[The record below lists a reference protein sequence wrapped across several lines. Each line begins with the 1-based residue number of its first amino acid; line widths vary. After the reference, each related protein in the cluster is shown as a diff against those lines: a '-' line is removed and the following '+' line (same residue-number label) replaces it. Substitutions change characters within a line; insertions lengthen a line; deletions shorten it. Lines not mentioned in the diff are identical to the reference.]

1 MAVDGSTGVLPG
13 LWPPHLPPPTLT
25 PHPQLRIY
33 TFACHHAPCTMHH
46 ATMHHAPC
54 HHSMPPCHPYL
65 PRLCDCWLHT
75 YFSGGFARW
84 LGMFNVCFWTP
95 GMGVFELRNAKRL
108 WFRYLNTPFLTH
120 SVQRYACLGRHPR
133 THTMFF
139 GTVQFKNPHPRY
151 PKTPLLPYGVQW
163 YWCLGRHPRTQ
174 VCMQPTLAQPR

>member
-1 MAVDGSTGVLPG
+1 MNICSNKQ
-13 LWPPHLPPPTLT
+13 LWRWMDRQVFSQGYGPHLPSPTLT

-46 ATMHHAPC
+46 ATMHHASCHHAPC

-108 WFRYLNTPFLTH
+108 WFRYPKTPFQAH
-120 SVQRYACLGRHPR
+120 GVQRYACWERSWKRGSRPPL
-133 THTMFF
+133 
-139 GTVQFKNPHPRY
+139 VQFSP
-151 PKTPLLPYGVQW
+151 TPAISSLCCKQTFSIFAST
-163 YWCLGRHPRTQ
+163 C
-174 VCMQPTLAQPR
+174 